1 MINYNG
7 KLNMKK
13 ILKRVGVIS
22 LFGLMMIGL
31 AACGNQQSADNKDSG
46 YNSFIS
52 KGLNAVAENKFDKAL
67 TYFDNALTQKPK
79 DSKAKAYR
87 DQTQAYLDTQS
98 ELKDGEVQ
106 KAVTTVTAGIKA
118 TNGAKSLNTK
128 LSNLKKTANA
138 DLAEY
143 RQLKQDVADQLKVTD
158 GSYDTGVVNQC
169 QDINWRKKP
178 YLKKLKP
185 DVDKLLKQAGQLS
198 STSSSSSSTAT
209 SSSSSSTTTK
219 TVSAADK
226 KEAEQM
232 RTNIVQSDP
241 DSWDSAALAQVP
253 DSVIVAA
260 TKKSNDM
267 GGDPGTTANMI
278 AEQYP
283 NIKKGNSTNS
293 DTDSTDV
300 GDKPYLNA
308 DEAKQQL
315 SSLDYY
321 RKNRSEIEITSTTKG
336 SDDWKFNFTKGNM
349 TGTIYV
355 ENTGLISATSSDGK
369 ELGSG
374 IWR

>member
-1 MINYNG
+1 MINYKW

-106 KAVTTVTAGIKA
+106 KAVTTVTAGTKV

-143 RQLKQDVADQLKVTD
+143 RQLKQDVADQLKITD
-158 GSYDTGVVNQC
+158 GSYDTSVIRRC

-178 YLKKLKP
+178 YLKKMKP
-185 DVDKLLKQAGQLS
+185 DVDKLLKQAGQQ
-198 STSSSSSSTAT
+198 
-209 SSSSSSTTTK
+209 SSSSSTTTK
-219 TVSAADK
+219 AVSAADK

-241 DSWDSAALAQVP
+241 DSWDSVTLAQVP

-267 GGDPGTTANMI
+267 GGDPDTTANMI

-283 NIKKGNSTNS
+283 NIKKENSTNS

-315 SSLDYY
+315 SALDYY

-336 SDDWKFNFTKGNM
+336 TDDWKFNFTKGNM

>member
-1 MINYNG
+1 
-7 KLNMKK
+7 MKK

-106 KAVTTVTAGIKA
+106 KAVTTVTAGTKV

-143 RQLKQDVADQLKVTD
+143 RQLKQDVADQLKITD
-158 GSYDTGVVNQC
+158 GSYDTSVIRRC

-178 YLKKLKP
+178 YLKKMKP
-185 DVDKLLKQAGQLS
+185 DVDKLLKQAGQQ
-198 STSSSSSSTAT
+198 
-209 SSSSSSTTTK
+209 SSSSSTTTK
-219 TVSAADK
+219 AVSAADK

-241 DSWDSAALAQVP
+241 DSWDSVTLAQVP

-267 GGDPGTTANMI
+267 GGDPDTTANMI

-300 GDKPYLNA
+300 DDKPYLNA

>member
-1 MINYNG
+1 MINYKG
-7 KLNMKK
+7 KINMKK
-13 ILKRVGVIS
+13 ILKRVGVVS
-22 LFGLMMIGL
+22 LLGLMMIGL

-46 YNSFIS
+46 YNSSIS

-106 KAVTTVTAGIKA
+106 KAVTTVTAGTRV

-128 LSNLKKTANA
+128 LGTLKKTAKT

-143 RQLKQDVADQLKVTD
+143 RQLKQDVADQLKITD
-158 GSYDTGVVNQC
+158 GSYNTGIVKQC
-169 QDINWRKKP
+169 QAINWRKKP

-185 DVDKLLKQAGQLS
+185 DVDKLLKQAGQQS

-219 TVSAADK
+219 AVSAADK

-283 NIKKGNSTNS
+283 NIKKNGSSDS
-293 DTDSTDV
+293 DTDDSAN
-300 GDKPYLNA
+300 GLSA
-308 DEAKQQL
+308 SEAKNKL
-315 SSLDYY
+315 NSFEFYT
-321 RKNRSEIEITSTTKG
+321 KNKSHIEL
-336 SDDWKFNFTKGNM
+336 
-349 TGTIYV
+349 TGQEQT
-355 ENTGLISATSSDGK
+355 SDGWEFTYSFVGGSTGGVLVVNNDGK
-369 ELGSG
+369 IADKTFSG
-374 IWR
+374 IEGETGSWK

>member
-1 MINYNG
+1 MG
-7 KLNMKK
+7 WQP
-13 ILKRVGVIS
+13 
-22 LFGLMMIGL
+22 
-31 AACGNQQSADNKDSG
+31 CGNQQSADNKNSG

-79 DSKAKAYR
+79 DSRAKAYR

-106 KAVTTVTAGIKA
+106 KAVTTVTAGTKV
-118 TNGAKSLNTK
+118 TNGAKSLNIK
-128 LSNLKKTANA
+128 LSNLKKTAKA

-143 RQLKQDVADQLKVTD
+143 RQLKQDVADQLKITD
-158 GSYDTGVVNQC
+158 GSYDTSVIRRC

-178 YLKKLKP
+178 YLKKMKP
-185 DVDKLLKQAGQLS
+185 DVDKLLKQAGQQ
-198 STSSSSSSTAT
+198 
-209 SSSSSSTTTK
+209 SSSSSTTTK
-219 TVSAADK
+219 AVSAADK

-241 DSWDSAALAQVP
+241 DSWDSVALAQVP

-267 GGDPGTTANMI
+267 GGDPDTTANMI
-278 AEQYP
+278 AEKYP
-283 NIKKGNSTNS
+283 NIKKENSTNS

-315 SSLDYY
+315 ASLDYY

-336 SDDWKFNFTKGNM
+336 TDDWKFNFTKGNM

>member
-1 MINYNG
+1 
-7 KLNMKK
+7 MKK

-31 AACGNQQSADNKDSG
+31 AACGNQQSADNKNSG

-106 KAVTTVTAGIKA
+106 KAVTTVTAGTKV
-118 TNGAKSLNTK
+118 TNGAKSLNIK
-128 LSNLKKTANA
+128 LSNLKKTAKA

-158 GSYDTGVVNQC
+158 GSYDTGVVKQC
-169 QDINWRKKP
+169 QDINWRKKL

-226 KEAEQM
+226 KEAKQM

-278 AEQYP
+278 AEKYP

-315 SSLDYY
+315 ASLDYY

-336 SDDWKFNFTKGNM
+336 TDDWKFNFTKGNM

>member
-1 MINYNG
+1 
-7 KLNMKK
+7 MKK

-106 KAVTTVTAGIKA
+106 KTVTTVTAGTKV

-158 GSYDTGVVNQC
+158 GSYDTGVVKQC

-198 STSSSSSSTAT
+198 STSSSTAT

-293 DTDSTDV
+293 DTDSSDV

-336 SDDWKFNFTKGNM
+336 TDDWKFNFTKGNM

>member
-1 MINYNG
+1 
-7 KLNMKK
+7 MKK

-46 YNSFIS
+46 YNSSIS

-106 KAVTTVTAGIKA
+106 KAVTTVTAGTKV

-143 RQLKQDVADQLKVTD
+143 RQLKQDVADQLKITD
-158 GSYDTGVVNQC
+158 GSYDTSVIRRC

-178 YLKKLKP
+178 YLKKMKP
-185 DVDKLLKQAGQLS
+185 DVDKLLKQAGQQ
-198 STSSSSSSTAT
+198 
-209 SSSSSSTTTK
+209 SSSSSTTTK
-219 TVSAADK
+219 AVSAADK

-267 GGDPGTTANMI
+267 GGDPDTTANMI

-283 NIKKGNSTNS
+283 NIKKNGSSDS
-293 DTDSTDV
+293 DTDDSAN
-300 GDKPYLNA
+300 GLSA
-308 DEAKQQL
+308 SEAKNKL
-315 SSLDYY
+315 NSFEFYT
-321 RKNRSEIEITSTTKG
+321 KNKSHIEL
-336 SDDWKFNFTKGNM
+336 
-349 TGTIYV
+349 TGQEQT
-355 ENTGLISATSSDGK
+355 SDGWEFTYSFVGGSTGGVLVVNNDGK
-369 ELGSG
+369 IADKTFSG
-374 IWR
+374 IEGETGSWK

>member
-1 MINYNG
+1 MINYKG
-7 KLNMKK
+7 KLNVKK

-22 LFGLMMIGL
+22 LLGLMMIGL

-46 YNSFIS
+46 YNSSIS
-52 KGLNAVAENKFDKAL
+52 KGLNAVAENRFDKAL

-106 KAVTTVTAGIKA
+106 KAVTTVTAGTKV

-128 LSNLKKTANA
+128 LGTLKKTAKA

-143 RQLKQDVADQLKVTD
+143 RQLKQDVADQLKITD
-158 GSYDTGVVNQC
+158 GSYDTSVIRRC

-178 YLKKLKP
+178 YLKKMKP
-185 DVDKLLKQAGQLS
+185 DVDKLLKQAGQQ
-198 STSSSSSSTAT
+198 
-209 SSSSSSTTTK
+209 SSSSSTTTK
-219 TVSAADK
+219 AVSAADK

-232 RTNIVQSDP
+232 RTNIVQSDS

-278 AEQYP
+278 AEKYP
-283 NIKKGNSTNS
+283 NIKKENSTNS

-315 SSLDYY
+315 ASLDYY

-336 SDDWKFNFTKGNM
+336 TDDWKFNFTKGNM
-349 TGTIYV
+349 TGTTYV

>member
-1 MINYNG
+1 
-7 KLNMKK
+7 MKK

-22 LFGLMMIGL
+22 LLGLMMIGL

-46 YNSFIS
+46 YNSSIS

-106 KAVTTVTAGIKA
+106 KAVTTVTTGTKV
-118 TNGAKSLNTK
+118 TNDAKSLNTK
-128 LSNLKKTANA
+128 LSNLKKTAKA

-158 GSYDTGVVNQC
+158 GSYDTGVVKQC
-169 QDINWRKKP
+169 QDINWHKKP

-209 SSSSSSTTTK
+209 PSSSSSTTTK

-241 DSWDSAALAQVP
+241 DSWDSTALAQVP

-260 TKKSNDM
+260 TQKSNDM

-278 AEQYP
+278 AEKYP
-283 NIKKGNSTNS
+283 NIKKRNSTNS

-336 SDDWKFNFTKGNM
+336 TDDWKFNFTKGNT

>member
-1 MINYNG
+1 M
-7 KLNMKK
+7 
-13 ILKRVGVIS
+13 S
-22 LFGLMMIGL
+22 WQ

-46 YNSFIS
+46 YNSSIS
-52 KGLNAVAENKFDKAL
+52 KGLNAVAENRFDKAL

-106 KAVTTVTAGIKA
+106 KAVTTVTTGTKV
-118 TNGAKSLNTK
+118 TNDAKSLNTK
-128 LSNLKKTANA
+128 LSNLKKTAKA

-143 RQLKQDVADQLKVTD
+143 RQLKQDVADQLKITD
-158 GSYDTGVVNQC
+158 GSYDTSVIRRC

-178 YLKKLKP
+178 YLKKMKP
-185 DVDKLLKQAGQLS
+185 DVDKLLKQAGQQ
-198 STSSSSSSTAT
+198 
-209 SSSSSSTTTK
+209 SSSSSTTTK
-219 TVSAADK
+219 AVSAADK

-232 RTNIVQSDP
+232 RTNIVQSDS

-283 NIKKGNSTNS
+283 NIKKNGSSDS
-293 DTDSTDV
+293 DTDDSAN
-300 GDKPYLNA
+300 GLSA
-308 DEAKQQL
+308 SEAKNKL
-315 SSLDYY
+315 NSFEFYT
-321 RKNRSEIEITSTTKG
+321 KNKSHIEL
-336 SDDWKFNFTKGNM
+336 
-349 TGTIYV
+349 TGQEQT
-355 ENTGLISATSSDGK
+355 SDGWEFTYSFVGGSTGGVLVVNNDGK
-369 ELGSG
+369 IADKTFSG
-374 IWR
+374 IEGETGSWKQLK

>member
-1 MINYNG
+1 M
-7 KLNMKK
+7 
-13 ILKRVGVIS
+13 
-22 LFGLMMIGL
+22 
-31 AACGNQQSADNKDSG
+31 
-46 YNSFIS
+46 
-52 KGLNAVAENKFDKAL
+52 
-67 TYFDNALTQKPK
+67 
-79 DSKAKAYR
+79 
-87 DQTQAYLDTQS
+87 
-98 ELKDGEVQ
+98 
-106 KAVTTVTAGIKA
+106 
-118 TNGAKSLNTK
+118 
-128 LSNLKKTANA
+128 
-138 DLAEY
+138 
-143 RQLKQDVADQLKVTD
+143 
-158 GSYDTGVVNQC
+158 
-169 QDINWRKKP
+169 
-178 YLKKLKP
+178 
-185 DVDKLLKQAGQLS
+185 KQAGQLS
-198 STSSSSSSTAT
+198 STSNSSSSTAT

-315 SSLDYY
+315 ASLDYY
-321 RKNRSEIEITSTTKG
+321 RKNKSEIEITSTAKG
-336 SDDWKFNFTKGNM
+336 TDDWKFNFTKGNM

>member
-1 MINYNG
+1 MINYKG
-7 KLNMKK
+7 KPNMKK

-22 LFGLMMIGL
+22 LLGLMMIGL
-31 AACGNQQSADNKDSG
+31 AACGNQQLADNKDSG
-46 YNSFIS
+46 YNSSIS

-106 KAVTTVTAGIKA
+106 KAVTTVTTGTKV
-118 TNGAKSLNTK
+118 TNDAKSLNTK
-128 LSNLKKTANA
+128 LSNLKKTAKA

-158 GSYDTGVVNQC
+158 GSYDTGVVKQC

-209 SSSSSSTTTK
+209 PSSSSSTTTK

-241 DSWDSAALAQVP
+241 DSWDSTALAQVP

-260 TKKSNDM
+260 TQKSNDM

-278 AEQYP
+278 AEKYP
-283 NIKKGNSTNS
+283 NIKK
-293 DTDSTDV
+293 
-300 GDKPYLNA
+300 
-308 DEAKQQL
+308 
-315 SSLDYY
+315 
-321 RKNRSEIEITSTTKG
+321 EIRRIAILTVPTL
-336 SDDWKFNFTKGNM
+336 
-349 TGTIYV
+349 V
-355 ENTGLISATSSDGK
+355 ISHT
-369 ELGSG
+369 
-374 IWR
+374 

>member
-1 MINYNG
+1 
-7 KLNMKK
+7 MKK

-22 LFGLMMIGL
+22 LFGLMMIEL

-106 KAVTTVTAGIKA
+106 KAVTTVTAGTKV

-128 LSNLKKTANA
+128 LSNLKKTAKA

-143 RQLKQDVADQLKVTD
+143 RQLKQDVADQLKITD
-158 GSYDTGVVNQC
+158 GSYDTSVIRRC
-169 QDINWRKKP
+169 QNINWRKKP
-178 YLKKLKP
+178 YLKKMKP
-185 DVDKLLKQAGQLS
+185 DVDKLLKQAGQQ
-198 STSSSSSSTAT
+198 SSSSSSVTA

-219 TVSAADK
+219 AVSAADK
-226 KEAEQM
+226 KKAEQM

-241 DSWDSAALAQVP
+241 DSWDSTALAQVP

-278 AEQYP
+278 AEKYP
-283 NIKKGNSTNS
+283 NIRKGNSKDS
-293 DTDSTDV
+293 DTDTTDV
-300 GDKPYLNA
+300 GDKLYLNA

-315 SSLDYY
+315 SSLDQY

-336 SDDWKFNFTKGNM
+336 TDDWKFNFIKGNM

-355 ENTGLISATSSDGK
+355 ENRGLISATSADGK

>member
-1 MINYNG
+1 M
-7 KLNMKK
+7 
-13 ILKRVGVIS
+13 
-22 LFGLMMIGL
+22 
-31 AACGNQQSADNKDSG
+31 
-46 YNSFIS
+46 
-52 KGLNAVAENKFDKAL
+52 
-67 TYFDNALTQKPK
+67 TQKPK

-106 KAVTTVTAGIKA
+106 KAVTTVTAGTKV
-118 TNGAKSLNTK
+118 TNGAKSLNIK
-128 LSNLKKTANA
+128 LSNLKKTAKA

-158 GSYDTGVVNQC
+158 GSYDTGVVKQC
-169 QDINWRKKP
+169 QDINWRKKL

-278 AEQYP
+278 AEKYP
-283 NIKKGNSTNS
+283 SIRKSKSDSSSSSDDTDTGNSDDHARAESLRNLLASNQGFSTSVLDSIS
-293 DTDSTDV
+293 DSEILEAAKAGTAT
-300 GDKPYLNA
+300 NA
-308 DEAKQQL
+308 DVAAMADTLL
-315 SSLDYY
+315 SAHPDL
-321 RKNRSEIEITSTTKG
+321 K
-336 SDDWKFNFTKGNM
+336 
-349 TGTIYV
+349 
-355 ENTGLISATSSDGK
+355 
-369 ELGSG
+369 
-374 IWR
+374 

>member
-1 MINYNG
+1 
-7 KLNMKK
+7 
-13 ILKRVGVIS
+13 
-22 LFGLMMIGL
+22 
-31 AACGNQQSADNKDSG
+31 
-46 YNSFIS
+46 
-52 KGLNAVAENKFDKAL
+52 
-67 TYFDNALTQKPK
+67 
-79 DSKAKAYR
+79 
-87 DQTQAYLDTQS
+87 
-98 ELKDGEVQ
+98 
-106 KAVTTVTAGIKA
+106 
-118 TNGAKSLNTK
+118 
-128 LSNLKKTANA
+128 
-138 DLAEY
+138 
-143 RQLKQDVADQLKVTD
+143 
-158 GSYDTGVVNQC
+158 
-169 QDINWRKKP
+169 
-178 YLKKLKP
+178 
-185 DVDKLLKQAGQLS
+185 
-198 STSSSSSSTAT
+198 
-209 SSSSSSTTTK
+209 
-219 TVSAADK
+219 
-226 KEAEQM
+226 M

-267 GGDPGTTANMI
+267 GGDSGTTANMI

-315 SSLDYY
+315 ASLDYY
-321 RKNRSEIEITSTTKG
+321 RKNKSEIEITSTTKG
-336 SDDWKFNFTKGNM
+336 TDDWKFNFTKGNM

>member
-1 MINYNG
+1 
-7 KLNMKK
+7 MKK

-46 YNSFIS
+46 YNSSIS

-106 KAVTTVTAGIKA
+106 KAVTTVTAGTKV
-118 TNGAKSLNTK
+118 TNGAKSLNIK
-128 LSNLKKTANA
+128 LSDLKQTAKD

-143 RQLKQDVADQLKVTD
+143 RQLKQDVADQLKITD
-158 GSYDTGVVNQC
+158 GNYDTGIVKQC
-169 QDINWRKKP
+169 QAINWRKKP

-185 DVDKLLKQAGQLS
+185 DVDKLLKQAGQQS

-219 TVSAADK
+219 AVSAADK

-283 NIKKGNSTNS
+283 NIKKNGSSDS
-293 DTDSTDV
+293 DTDDSAN
-300 GDKPYLNA
+300 GLSA
-308 DEAKQQL
+308 SEAKNKL
-315 SSLDYY
+315 NSFEFYT
-321 RKNRSEIEITSTTKG
+321 KNKSHIEL
-336 SDDWKFNFTKGNM
+336 
-349 TGTIYV
+349 TGQEQT
-355 ENTGLISATSSDGK
+355 SDGWEFTYSFVGGSTGGVLVVNNDGK
-369 ELGSG
+369 IADKTFSG
-374 IWR
+374 IEGETGSWK